1 MAPPGGVLS
10 GQSGFA
16 GDLLHGLSI
25 SGPCIC
31 PDFADGDRAVERQ
44 PRLAAKG
51 APAMPEVNS
60 VVAIC
65 ENRSQA
71 EKAMKELQK
80 AGFDM
85 NKVSV
90 VGDASTGRV
99 MIVCDAPWAQLVKG
113 LSSQRARALGFKIS
127 RAA

>member
-1 MAPPGGVLS
+1 
-10 GQSGFA
+10 
-16 GDLLHGLSI
+16 
-25 SGPCIC
+25 
-31 PDFADGDRAVERQ
+31 
-44 PRLAAKG
+44 
-51 APAMPEVNS
+51 MPEVNS

-71 EKAMKELQK
+71 EKAIKELQK

-90 VGDASTGRV
+90 VGDANTGNV
-99 MIVCDAPWAQLVKG
+99 MIVCDGPWAEVVKG
-113 LSSQRARALGFKIS
+113 LSSRRARALGIKIP